1 MDIFEI
7 LNRLEGVKGG
17 GGQWSARCPAH
28 DDRHNSLSLS
38 VGADGRV
45 LLRCHAGCHA
55 GDITAALGLTVRDL
69 FADRPPVR
77 PRAAAVYDYRDDAGK
92 LLAQK
97 LRYPDKRFA
106 WRRPAG
112 GGQWVYDRK
121 GLPNRLYVAGELGG
135 LVHIVE
141 GEKDA
146 DSFHAQLGGCAVSGA
161 DGAGPGKWRREYTEQ
176 LRGLPVV
183 ILPDNDAVGRAF
195 AQETAAALHGAARSV
210 RVADLAG
217 IWPDIPEHGDLSDLL
232 AAKGPGRRP
241 GCCWSWSGRPRSG
254 SRPACPRRSPTRCSP
269 CSKA

>member
-1 MDIFEI
+1 M
-7 LNRLEGVKGG
+7 
-17 GGQWSARCPAH
+17 
-28 DDRHNSLSLS
+28 
-38 VGADGRV
+38 

-69 FADRPPVR
+69 FADSPPA
-77 PRAAAVYDYRDDAGK
+77 RAQAVAVYDYRDDAGK

-97 LRYPDKRFA
+97 LRYPDKRFT

-176 LRGLPVV
+176 LRDLPVV

-195 AQETAAALHGAARSV
+195 AQETAAATCWRPRGR
-210 RVADLAG
+210 
-217 IWPDIPEHGDLSDLL
+217 
-232 AAKGPGRRP
+232 GRRP